1 MVVPVAKLRSR
12 LGETLGR
19 VRFAGERLVLT
30 THGAPVAAVVP
41 LDDLERL
48 RQVDV
53 VGIPAPV
60 VEESVVLP
68 LREAELWRA
77 LVNGRYRA
85 PWWSIDTLG
94 ACPGERV
101 RERWLASD
109 GRVVDLR
116 GEVSTVEPGRSIT
129 LAWTEAGCARATT
142 VQLRVGHTTVAGTT
156 ELSVVEAGFGPLEGD
171 RAREHHHQW
180 AQLLDRLV
188 RHLGGPSEGVARE

>member
-1 MVVPVAKLRSR
+1 MVVPVAQLRSR
-12 LGETLGR
+12 LGQTLGR

-30 THGAPVAAVVP
+30 THGAPVAAVVT

-68 LREAELWRA
+68 RREAELWRA
-77 LVNGRYRA
+77 LAHGRYRA

-94 ACPGERV
+94 TCPGERV

-116 GEVSTVEPGRSIT
+116 GEVSAVEPGRSIT

-142 VQLRVGHTTVAGTT
+142 VQIRVGRTTAAGTT
-156 ELSVVEAGFGPLEGD
+156 ELSVAETGFGPLEGD
-171 RAREHHHQW
+171 RAREHQHQW
-180 AQLLDRLV
+180 ALLLDRLV
-188 RHLGGPSEGVARE
+188 HHLTGPSEGVARE

>member
-1 MVVPVAKLRSR
+1 MTVPVAQLRSR
-12 LGETLGR
+12 LGQSLGR
-19 VRFAGERLVLT
+19 VRFAGERLLLT
-30 THGAPVAAVVP
+30 THGAPVAAVVS

-53 VGIPAPV
+53 VGVPAPV
-60 VEESVVLP
+60 VEASVVLP

-77 LVNGRYRA
+77 LVHGRYRA

-116 GEVSTVEPGRSIT
+116 GEVSAVEPGRSIT
-129 LAWTEAGCARATT
+129 LAWTETGCARATT
-142 VQLRVGHTTVAGTT
+142 VQLRVGRTSAAGTT
-156 ELSVVEAGFGPLEGD
+156 ELSVAETGFGPLEGD

-180 AQLLDRLV
+180 AELLDRLA
-188 RHLGGPSEGVARE
+188 RHLAGPSEGAARE